1 MKIAYVR
8 SSEGE
13 GNEATK
19 LKELKRL
26 DYDTLHIE
34 RDSGKGLPLAE
45 MDRIVDSVQPGDIV
59 CVTALSQIGRSL
71 DEIVLYTRLLT
82 EKGAAIFSI
91 ADNIDEAASKGD
103 LNLRLLSSLAERD
116 RRNLVSRFKAGRKA
130 AKEKGVQFGRK
141 KGLSERYQ
149 QIAGEV
155 YKMHKNPDF
164 TTEQVREH
172 FKIGSQQTLYK
183 ILSHHQSLLDGEEKQ
198 QMRQSRTE
206 RSPALKLFYFDFETT
221 GPRPAEGFV
230 HRLAF
235 VMEVN
240 GEIKLRDSLP
250 VQPPEA
256 DRLPD
261 DYLTPFTQISR
272 ERLREFDP
280 PAAAVGKL
288 CGLLSQY
295 VDPTDPSD
303 KFFLVGYDTQK
314 TKIPLLRGLFDQAG
328 SQSFDDYFYDHSF
341 DLAVFALYYLWE
353 RRGKM
358 EDFGLDSIY
367 REIGGN
373 LDARKLLAGKI
384 PRDARVDVEMCRQIF
399 NHITTDRFL

>member
-19 LKELKRL
+19 LKELKKL

-34 RDSGKGLPLAE
+34 RDPGKGQPLAE
-45 MDRIVDSVQPGDIV
+45 MDRIVDAARPGDIV
-59 CVTALSQIGRSL
+59 CVMALSQIGRSL
-71 DEIVLYTRLLT
+71 DEIVFYTRLLT

-103 LNLRLLSSLAERD
+103 LNLKLLSSLADRD
-116 RRNLVSRFKAGRKA
+116 RRNLVSQFKAGRKA

-141 KGLSERYQ
+141 KGLSKRYQ

-183 ILSHHQSLLDGEEKQ
+183 ILSHHQAILDGEEKQ
-198 QMRQSRTE
+198 QVRQSRTE
-206 RSPALKLFYFDFETT
+206 RSPALKLFYFDLETT
-221 GPRPAEGFV
+221 GPGLAEGFV

-250 VQPPEA
+250 IQPPET

-261 DYLTPFTQISR
+261 DYLTPFTRISK
-272 ERLREFDP
+272 EQLRAFDP

-295 VDPTDPSD
+295 VDPTNTSD
-303 KFFLVGYDTQK
+303 KFFLVGYDTQT
-314 TKIPLLRGLFDQAG
+314 TKIPLLRGLFDQTA
-328 SQSFDDYFYDHSF
+328 SYSLESYFFDHSF
-341 DLAVFALYYLWE
+341 DLAVFALYYLCD

-367 REIGGN
+367 KEIGGN
-373 LDARKLLAGKI
+373 LNTRKLMAGKI
-384 PRDARVDVEMCRQIF
+384 PGDARVDVEMCRQIF

>member
-1 MKIAYVR
+1 VKIAYVR

-19 LKELKRL
+19 LKELKKL
-26 DYDTLHIE
+26 GYDTLHAE
-34 RDSGKGLPLAE
+34 RDSDKRERLPELDRVVDLA
-45 MDRIVDSVQPGDIV
+45 QPGDIV
-59 CVTALSQIGRSL
+59 CITTLSQIGRSL

-91 ADNIDEAASKGD
+91 ADNIDETARKDD

-116 RRNLVSRFKAGRKA
+116 RRNLVSRLKVGRKA
-130 AKEKGVQFGRK
+130 AKERGVKFGRK

-155 YKMHKNPDF
+155 YEMHKNPDY
-164 TTEQVREH
+164 TTDQVREH

-183 ILSHHQSLLDGEEKQ
+183 ILGHHQAILDGAEKKQ
-198 QMRQSRTE
+198 VWQSRTE
-206 RSPALKLFYFDFETT
+206 RSLALKLFYFDLETT
-221 GPRPAEGFV
+221 GPEPMEGSV

-250 VQPPEA
+250 IQPPGT
-256 DRLPD
+256 DRLPE
-261 DYLTPFTQISR
+261 DYLTPFTGISKGHLQAF
-272 ERLREFDP
+272 EP
-280 PAAAVGKL
+280 PSAAIGRL

-295 VDPTDPSD
+295 VDPADPSD
-303 KFFLVGYDTQK
+303 KFFLVGYDTQV
-314 TKIPLLRGLFDQAG
+314 TKIPLLRSLFDQAASYG
-328 SQSFDDYFYDHSF
+328 FADYFYEDSF
-341 DLAVFALYYLWE
+341 DLAVFALYYLWD
-353 RRGKM
+353 RRGRM
-358 EDFGLDSIY
+358 GDFGLDSIY

-373 LDARKLLAGKI
+373 LDTRKLLAGKI